1 MDTLTSIRVFREVVD
16 AGSFVAAAQ
25 RLDMSTAMTS
35 KHVAHL
41 ERTLG
46 GRLLN
51 RSSRHL
57 SLTDI
62 GRVYYEQCREALDIL
77 QSAEAAVGQQAH
89 SPSGLLRVT
98 APVWFANQ
106 GFANILARYRARY
119 PEVVVEMT
127 LENRRA
133 DLIEEGYDL
142 ALRATAEPSPALIV
156 RPLGRVPFVLVGSPP
171 YLDANG
177 RPTHA
182 AHIAE
187 HAVILPTYIDLN
199 SVEVDA
205 PEGRVR
211 IAHRAS
217 LRSNDSTLALC
228 AARGGMG
235 LVYLPRWLVQ
245 EDIAAGRL
253 EQVLPGTLFAPT
265 LYAAYTS
272 RKYMAPKVRTFIDFV
287 GQALAEEALLAG

>member
-1 MDTLTSIRVFREVVD
+1 MDTLTSIRVFREVIE
-16 AGSFVAAAQ
+16 AGSFVAASQ
-25 RLDMSTAMTS
+25 RLGLSTAMTS

-89 SPSGLLRVT
+89 RPSGLLRVT

-106 GFANILARYRARY
+106 GFADILARYRIRY

-156 RPLGRVPFVLVGSPP
+156 RPLGRVPFVLVGAPG
-171 YLDANG
+171 YLEIHG
-177 RPTHA
+177 RPA
-182 AHIAE
+182 SVAQIAD
-187 HAVILPTYIDLN
+187 HDAILPTYIDLN
-199 SVEVDA
+199 NIELDS
-205 PEGRVR
+205 PTGRVR
-211 IAHRAS
+211 IQHRAS

-235 LVYLPRWLVQ
+235 LVYLPRWLV
-245 EDIAAGRL
+245 DDDLAAGRL
-253 EQVLPGTLFAPT
+253 EQVLPGALLAPT

-287 GQALAEEALLAG
+287 VQALGDEAMLSA